1 MADYVT
7 YYSNVT
13 GFVLGCWPRTTS
25 DNIAT
30 WASDGFIEVD
40 GVHVV
45 EPLGDATLRTDLAL
59 VLLTDPTGVDTE
71 APTGVL
77 EVDDAGTPTDMDFR
91 TDGGKDP
98 DYPYPE
104 A

>member
-1 MADYVT
+1 MADYVIH
-7 YYSNVT
+7 YSTVT

-30 WASDGFIEVD
+30 WESDGFIAVD

-45 EPLGDATLRTDLAL
+45 EPLGDASVRTDLAL
-59 VLLTDPTGVDTE
+59 VMLTDPTGVDHE
-71 APTGVL
+71 ASSGVL
-77 EVDDAGTPTDMDFR
+77 EVDDATTPTDMDFR
-91 TDGGKDP
+91 TDPGKNPEYD
-98 DYPYPE
+98 YPE